1 MKKLLF
7 LAVVAIAMVA
17 CKQEKDQENTEVRDA
32 AQATID
38 SLKAVNAA
46 QAQELEDFMTL
57 VDQVNEGFRLIK
69 EAEGRVDITDG
80 SMETN
85 NKQKIAEDMEFIRQ
99 TMKSNKEL
107 IEQLKKKLSTSSNN
121 LSSLSKQVEA
131 LELQLTEQDN
141 RIKELQTQ
149 LAERDVVIEEQGKT
163 INTLEENVSNL
174 TTQNEQKAA
183 EVAAQDKE
191 LNTAWYVFGT
201 KRELKEQKIL
211 DSGDVLK
218 NNDFNK
224 GYFTK
229 IDIRHEKD
237 IRLYSKSATLLTSHP
252 AGTYQLTKNGNG
264 EYELHITD
272 PASFWSVSKYLVV
285 LVK

>member
-17 CKQEKDQENTEVRDA
+17 CKQEKDQENTEVHDA

-229 IDIRHEKD
+229 IDIRNEKD

>member
-1 MKKLLF
+1 MKKLLL

-229 IDIRHEKD
+229 IDIRNEKD

>member
-229 IDIRHEKD
+229 IDIRNEKD